1 MTKSSKSLWWLLEE
15 SIMVKTSFAIYK
27 NIAHRKLQLHING
40 FLTKSVQSYPRWRY
54 LTYCGRVTHICV
66 GNRTVIGSD
75 NVASPG
81 WRQAIN
87 WTNAGILLIG
97 PLGTNFSEI
106 LIQLVVFSFKKMR
119 LKVSIARWRLYCL
132 GINVLKGRDYHLPFL
147 HCQGWWVMT
156 CCLICAKSFPEPV
169 LTYCSFDLFVQTQ
182 WY

>member
-1 MTKSSKSLWWLLEE
+1 
-15 SIMVKTSFAIYK
+15 MVKTSFVIYK
-27 NIAHRKLQLHING
+27 NITHWRLQLHING
-40 FLTKSVQSYPRWRY
+40 FLTKSGQSYPRWRY
-54 LTYCGRVTHICV
+54 LTYWGRVTHICV
-66 GNRTVIGSD
+66 GNDLTAIGSD
-75 NVASPG
+75 NGVSSG

-106 LIQLVVFSFKKMR
+106 LIQLVAFAFKKMH
-119 LKVSIARWRLYCL
+119 LKVSIAKWRLYCL
-132 GINVLKGRDYHLPFL
+132 GINVLKCRDYHLPFL
-147 HCQGWWVMT
+147 HCQGSHKVYCFGQRLIQVMT